1 MISAPRLI
9 FALGENRQLPKW
21 FAHVNTKYGTPDHS
35 ILVMGAVAL
44 AFALTSSFV
53 ELAIASSLSR
63 LLAYILSIASLPV
76 IRRQADEQTRAQAY
90 HIKGGYTVPVIG
102 LAICIWLA
110 SHASARDWKTIG
122 ALLFIGFALYALERR
137 FVNR

>member
-1 MISAPRLI
+1 MSFQSRRGDDKNATWFIRVTAPG
-9 FALGENRQLPKW
+9 GE
-21 FAHVNTKYGTPDHS
+21 
-35 ILVMGAVAL
+35 
-44 AFALTSSFV
+44 
-53 ELAIASSLSR
+53 
-63 LLAYILSIASLPV
+63 
-76 IRRQADEQTRAQAY
+76 AY

-122 ALLFIGFALYALERR
+122 ALLFVGFALYALERR